1 MIRILIVEDEI
12 TIARLIDLN
21 LSACGYEC
29 TCEYD
34 GLRPQTFW
42 SR

>member
-29 TCEYD
+29 TW
-34 GLRPQTFW
+34 RPQTFW